1 MPPRNTQQLCS
12 KQVMKAGQPAAYSL
26 LIKLKKKTWY
36 TFIVII
42 HLFILKL
49 NCTIFFTYS
58 TCFSDFVSI
67 FPQTLMGKV
76 SLTVGRLKAGSRASS
91 RKNSTPGS
99 ALKKSESSVSNKSKG
114 GKHSKSK
121 CTEIQQHRLSPF
133 SFHLLF
139 SGSISQKK
147 FSGILMRGYFNFLK
161 ERLFL
166 TFFLNSHVMKRQI
179 CFFFF
184 ISSKMNCISIFTQCF
199 VCHLNLY

>member
-26 LIKLKKKTWY
+26 LIKLKKKKPRIY
-36 TFIVII
+36 IYSNHTFI
-42 HLFILKL
+42 HFKS
-49 NCTIFFTYS
+49 S

-121 CTEIQQHRLSPF
+121 CTEIQLHRLSPF
-133 SFHLLF
+133 SSHLLF
-139 SGSISQKK
+139 SGSISQK
-147 FSGILMRGYFNFLK
+147 YK

-166 TFFLNSHVMKRQI
+166 TF
-179 CFFFF
+179 
-184 ISSKMNCISIFTQCF
+184 
-199 VCHLNLY
+199 